1 MRRMAWFE
9 YRNQVLCAESVS
21 LARIA
26 DEVGTPVYCY
36 STAAMKA
43 NYEEFANAFKGRDAL
58 IAYSVKA
65 NANQAVIATLSA
77 CGAGADVVSD
87 GELQRALAAGVPGS
101 RIVFSGVGKTHQE
114 MSAGLAAQVHQFNL
128 ESKKQLE
135 SLSAIASVQNSEA
148 RVAFRVNPDVDAMT
162 HEKIATGR
170 KTDKF
175 GVPIGEARSLYGLA
189 RSLPG
194 IEVVGVD
201 LHIGSQ
207 LTSLEPFKKAF
218 LRLGELVKVLR
229 EDGHDIRHIDLGG
242 GLGVRY
248 RDEQPP
254 TISSY
259 AGLVEEMLGGLGC
272 QLILEPGRALV
283 ADAGILLS
291 RIIEV
296 KQSIERKFIIIDA
309 AMNDFLRPALYD
321 AWHSIEPVFE
331 PQLNAKRE
339 LVDVVGQI
347 CESGDVLGRSHEM
360 TALAPG
366 DLVAIGAAGAY
377 GAVMAS
383 NYNTRPLVAEVMVHG
398 KRMATVRPRLQV
410 AELIGRDRLPG
421 WLDDLGGPLDGHGSK

>member
-1 MRRMAWFE
+1 MSWFE
-9 YRNQVLCAESVS
+9 YRNRVLCAESVS
-21 LARIA
+21 LAHIA
-26 DEVGTPVYCY
+26 EEVGTPSYCY
-36 STAAMKA
+36 STAALKA
-43 NYEEFANAFKGRDAL
+43 NYEEFADAFRDRDVL

-65 NANQAVIATLSA
+65 NANQAVVATLSA
-77 CGAGADVVSD
+77 CGAGADVVSG

-101 RIVFSGVGKTHQE
+101 QIVFSGVGKTGEE

-128 ESKKQLE
+128 ESKTQLE
-135 SLSAIASVQNSEA
+135 SLSEIASKQKSEA

-170 KTDKF
+170 RTDKF
-175 GVPIGEARSLYGLA
+175 GVPIGEARALYALA

-207 LTSLEPFKKAF
+207 LTDLEPFKKAF
-218 LRLGELVKVLR
+218 SRLAELVNDLR
-229 EDGHDIRHIDLGG
+229 ADGHNIRHIDLGG

-248 RDEQPP
+248 RDERPP
-254 TISSY
+254 TVSSY
-259 AGLVEEMLGGLGC
+259 AELVDQLLGGLGC

-291 RIIEV
+291 RVIEV
-296 KQSIERKFIIIDA
+296 KQTSERVFVIIDA

-321 AWHSIEPVFE
+321 AWHPIDPVSE
-331 PQLNAKRE
+331 PQPAANRDI
-339 LVDVVGQI
+339 VDVVGQV
-347 CESGDVLGRSHEM
+347 CESGDVFGRAREM
-360 TALAPG
+360 PPLSPG
-366 DLVAIGAAGAY
+366 DLIAIGAAGAY

-383 NYNTRPLVAEVMVHG
+383 DYNTRPLVAEVMVNG
-398 KRMATVRPRLQV
+398 ERVAVVRPRVQV

-421 WLDDLGGPLDGHGSK
+421 WLGDLSEPPGGSDSA